1 MRVELRNPRRRLEF
15 DGPMAIGNRHLAYK
29 EALSAI
35 EVRSPGTKQAFYFGF
50 QARTVD
56 LFADSDDGAIG
67 PPGECERCGV
77 PCSNEV
83 CAFCRLLERV
93 GGALPESTDP
103 APALPT
109 PAVPAPVVLDPTQ
122 GRSREETGP

>member
-15 DGPMAIGNRHLAYK
+15 DGPMAVGNRHPAYK
-29 EALSAI
+29 EALNAI
-35 EVRSPGTKQAFYFGF
+35 EARSPGTKHAFYSGF
-50 QARTVD
+50 QARTAD
-56 LFADSDDGAIG
+56 LFAGSDDGAIG

-103 APALPT
+103 APALP
-109 PAVPAPVVLDPTQ
+109 APVVLGPTR